1 MARTDPPP
9 VVPALVDRAGLTA
22 EHRRL
27 RAVRRDL
34 ASHGAPAGRR
44 LGAFFA
50 WAFARTM
57 ALFPVRTVGHYTFH
71 GGPLMAAGLAYQL
84 LFASTALLVIFF
96 AALATFLGTNSPLQ
110 QNLVAGLTE
119 KIPGLLDVGDGHG
132 E

>member
-1 MARTDPPP
+1 M
-9 VVPALVDRAGLTA
+9 
-22 EHRRL
+22 
-27 RAVRRDL
+27 
-34 ASHGAPAGRR
+34 
-44 LGAFFA
+44 
-50 WAFARTM
+50 
-57 ALFPVRTVGHYTFH
+57 RTVGHYTFH

-119 KIPGLLDVGDGHG
+119 KIPGCWTWGTDTG